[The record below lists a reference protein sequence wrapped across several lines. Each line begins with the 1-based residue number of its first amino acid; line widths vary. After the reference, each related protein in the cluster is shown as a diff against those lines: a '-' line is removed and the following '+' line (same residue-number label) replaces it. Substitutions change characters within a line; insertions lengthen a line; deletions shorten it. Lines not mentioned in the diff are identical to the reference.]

1 MPWEAAAQEML
12 KKVPVEMLEMIVG
25 NSEQYAKENGYAEVS
40 MKSIREQME
49 KLGMDLDEM
58 LAMV

>member
-1 MPWEAAAQEML
+1 
-12 KKVPVEMLEMIVG
+12 MIVG

-40 MKSIREQME
+40 MKSMREQME

-58 LAMV
+58 MAMM